1 MPHAQIVDC
10 VNFMPP
16 RIVRNDELA
25 AAVAKDGSAIES
37 DAFFAG
43 VRERRFA
50 SPEFSS
56 GELGI
61 QASKRLLERH
71 DVAPDSIDLIIT
83 ACVLTDLLANGI
95 GADVQR
101 GIGAR
106 NANFLNVDTN
116 CTSWSAA
123 LNVARAF
130 IEAGIHKR
138 ILVVTVTNFVSRLGD
153 YQKLKRSWTLG
164 DGASATLLVA
174 GKPSILASYEKTAG
188 DLYGH
193 MRLEP
198 DVSPEG
204 CYKRYW
210 EGNGGALT
218 VNFSQD
224 LLDTIRETATK
235 SVPDAV
241 HGALSACG
249 MTTAD
254 IDMLITHQPNRL
266 FIDGWRKA
274 LNIPPARGHD
284 TLEVYGNMFLGT
296 IPVTLADAIE
306 RKLVGPGSVVTTA
319 TFANAGDHVTAMV
332 LRL

>member
-138 ILVVTVTNFVSRLGD
+138 ILVVTVTNFVAPGGL
-153 YQKLKRSWTLG
+153 QKLKRSWTLG

-174 GKPSILASYEKTAG
+174 GKPSILASYERRPEILWAHAVGARCLAG
-188 DLYGH
+188 
-193 MRLEP
+193 
-198 DVSPEG
+198 G

-284 TLEVYGNMFLGT
+284 TLEVYGNRFLGT